1 MEDYRKDLDM
11 DKKEKFKLQ
20 FIDKAIENYNPTED
34 DFSYFDQETNTI
46 KFSKQIYVPFDVSKN
61 TFLKGLKLC
70 VFRGTNT
77 KIFAVQ
83 YWFNK
88 KSDINVLGKYIP
100 KVFTTKDCQ
109 DKLFKLFKA
118 HTNEN
123 GLWILDPKITEREKN
138 RAITS
143 DQLEQLQKKTINECI
158 IEYLKSGAPRSKQD
172 GDIGSTT
179 LKQVIRTAIGFNKRT
194 KYIRVVEINNKAVI
208 KIENKYN
215 DRKTRKDVV
224 ISYTWDEIF
233 RNYPPT
239 DKEYLKANKNKL
251 KSIYD
256 SEIGKR
262 YIEELNTGTIKKF
275 IAPYNFGVQKLYTT
289 TLKLVW
295 YFALDKGF
303 MGDATRENP
312 FNNIKIK
319 RPKDPN
325 SFATPYTKRAFTPD
339 ELEKIYNEAVRVRT
353 KYPFQAEALMLI
365 QTTSIRESECLKLP
379 KATTE
384 QLKNGIYIIPG
395 DCTKSGK
402 PRQLVITSAVRIILN
417 YLDEIYTRPGYE
429 GLKFS
434 PWLFPNPRIGGRK
447 ITQLIS
453 GQLTAEDL
461 RSDNTRIRTLA
472 GIWGSIKKNLN
483 MSFGAIK
490 MFRKNYATAAK
501 DTLGTTGAAAQLT
514 GHEQDATLDRFYYTT
529 NNDKI
534 IENAEKVIQANFK
547 FATKK

>member
-1 MEDYRKDLDM
+1 M

-20 FIDKAIENYNPTED
+20 FTDKAIENYNPTED

-83 YWFNK
+83 YWFNE
-88 KSDINVLGKYIP
+88 KSDILVLGKYIP

-109 DKLFKLFKA
+109 DKLFKLVKT
-118 HTNEN
+118 HTNDN
-123 GLWILDPKITEREKN
+123 GFWILNPKITEREKK

-143 DQLEQLQKKTINECI
+143 EQLEQIQKKTINECI

-172 GDIGSTT
+172 GEIGSTT

-194 KYIRVVEINNKAVI
+194 KYVRVIEVDNKAVI
-208 KIENKYN
+208 KIQNKYN

-224 ISYTWDEIF
+224 IPYTWDEIF

-239 DKEYLKANKNKL
+239 DKEYLKDNKNKL

-275 IAPYNFGVQKLYTT
+275 IASYNFGVQKLYLT

-312 FNNIKIK
+312 FSNIKIK
-319 RPKDPN
+319 RPKNPN
-325 SFATPYTKRAFTPD
+325 SFATPYTKRAFTT
-339 ELEKIYNEAVRVRT
+339 EESEKIYNEAVKIRA

-379 KATTE
+379 KLSAENTLITPKGKIYTIPGNCT
-384 QLKNGIYIIPG
+384 KNGR
-395 DCTKSGK
+395 
-402 PRQLVITSAVRIILN
+402 PRQLVITSAVEIILN
-417 YLDEIYTRPGYE
+417 YLDEIYLRPGYE

-434 PWLFPNPRIGGRK
+434 PWLFPNPRIGGKK
-447 ITQLIS
+447 INQLMS
-453 GQLTAEDL
+453 GQITAQDL

-472 GIWGSIKKNLN
+472 GVWGTIKKNLN

-490 MFRKNYATAAK
+490 MFRKKYATAAK

-514 GHEQDATLDRFYYTT
+514 GHEQDATLDRFYYTS
-529 NNDKI
+529 NNDKL

-547 FATKK
+547 FASKR

>member
-1 MEDYRKDLDM
+1 MN
-11 DKKEKFKLQ
+11 KKEKIKLQ
-20 FIDKAIENYNPTED
+20 FTDKAIENFNPSED
-34 DFSYFDQETNTI
+34 DYSFVDKLSQTI
-46 KFSKQIYVPFDVSKN
+46 KLKKQIYVPFEVSKN

-77 KIFAVQ
+77 KIFVVQ

-88 KSDINVLGKYIP
+88 KADYHVIGKYIP
-100 KVFTTKDCQ
+100 RLFTTKECQ
-109 DKLFKLFKA
+109 NKLFKLVKT
-118 HTNEN
+118 HTNDN
-123 GLWILDPKITEREKN
+123 GFWILDPKLTEREKN

-143 DQLEQLQKKTINECI
+143 DQLEQIQKKTINESI
-158 IEYLKSGAPRSKQD
+158 IEYFKSGAPRSKQD
-172 GDIGSTT
+172 GEIGSTT

-194 KYIRVVEINNKAVI
+194 KYVRVIEINNKAVI

-224 ISYTWDEIF
+224 IPYTWDEIF

-239 DKEYLKANKNKL
+239 DKEYLKDNKNKL

-275 IAPYNFGVQKLYTT
+275 IAPYNFGVQKLYLT

-319 RPKDPN
+319 RPKNPN
-325 SFATPYTKRAFTPD
+325 SFATPYTKRSFTT
-339 ELEKIYNEAVRVRT
+339 EESEKIYNEAVKIRT

-379 KATTE
+379 KLSSENTVITP
-384 QLKNGIYIIPG
+384 KGKIYIIPG

-402 PRQLVITSAVRIILN
+402 PRQLVITSAVEIILN
-417 YLDEIYTRPGYE
+417 YLDEIYSRPGYE

-434 PWLFPNPRIGGRK
+434 PWLFPNSRIGGKK
-447 ITQLIS
+447 INQLMS
-453 GQLTAEDL
+453 GQITAQDL

-472 GIWGSIKKNLN
+472 GVWGTIKKNLN

-514 GHEQDATLDRFYYTT
+514 GHEQDATLDRFYYTS
-529 NNDKI
+529 NNDKL
-534 IENAEKVIQANFK
+534 IENAEKVIQANFR
-547 FATKK
+547 FASKR